1 MVLGGPLFFL
11 SLFGKFCVCLEKE
24 EDRKARQALHE
35 LTVLG
40 HRVSWFTKANES
52 SVTKLSSDVTRGAKK
67 LLGGLFGSGK
77 GAAITPSTDPS
88 IVHARL
94 IFRDND
100 EHTPEILV
108 DPLPRPS
115 GQSVGYKLNIALYRV
130 HNIQADNDSGEI
142 RLYAK
147 APPPTNAGSKQ
158 APQAKLLLMIG
169 LLKDSNTPAT
179 EQERTSFVHNLSALA
194 EWERQRRAAAGIE
207 DDEEEQGGNF
217 LTQRAHKAAHFAKR
231 ELEMQQTKRDRE
243 KRKAKLVA
251 ESGGLKYTALA
262 LSNRED

>member
-1 MVLGGPLFFL
+1 MVGGPLFFL
-11 SLFGKFCVCLEKE
+11 SLFGKICSCLEKE

-35 LTVLG
+35 LTLLG
-40 HRVSWFTKANES
+40 HRVSWFTKATES
-52 SVTKLSSDVTRGAKK
+52 NVTKLSSGVTRGAKK
-67 LLGGLFGSGK
+67 LLGGLFGNK
-77 GAAITPSTDPS
+77 GAAVTPSTDSS
-88 IVHARL
+88 IVEARL
-94 IFRDND
+94 IFHDNA
-100 EHTPEILV
+100 EQIPEILV

-115 GQSVGYKLNIALYRV
+115 GQSVGYKLNVALHRV
-130 HNIQADNDSGEI
+130 HTIQADDDSGEI

-147 APPPTNAGSKQ
+147 APADA
-158 APQAKLLLMIG
+158 APKLLLMIG

-179 EQERTSFVHNLSALA
+179 EEDRSSFVHNLSALA

-207 DDEEEQGGNF
+207 DELEEAGGNF
-217 LTQRAHKAAHFAKR
+217 LTQRAQKAAHFAKR

-262 LSNRED
+262 M